1 MTIMM
6 RIIVIMM
13 MMIEIMKLSN
23 REKLGVFF
31 VFVFEEKIK
40 LKNENCFLQT
50 SLGQKEEV
58 NYFTHFLSFF
68 FISLKPKVN

>member
-40 LKNENCFLQT
+40 LKNENCFL
-50 SLGQKEEV
+50 
-58 NYFTHFLSFF
+58 
-68 FISLKPKVN
+68 